1 MRLAQPPA
9 ICAEVQTSYHSSAV
23 IAARNFPQ
31 NVRRPNAPTRQAIFG
46 VGIGPKALRGQ
57 GAPTAKQQQMMRH
70 DVDTMLILL
79 GAAQDI

>member
-1 MRLAQPPA
+1 
-9 ICAEVQTSYHSSAV
+9 
-23 IAARNFPQ
+23 
-31 NVRRPNAPTRQAIFG
+31 

-70 DVDTMLILL
+70 DIDTMLILL